1 MNEIESPD
9 IKSGEAPA
17 SLESREAP
25 ASLGSVEAPASL
37 ALTLTAR
44 HKPDI
49 LQCFANLSAYE
60 VFTLPGVANRMLDLL
75 PANVWTNPDL
85 KFLDPGC
92 KSGVFLREAAKR
104 LMVGLEAAIPDESE
118 RRAHIFRNML
128 YGIAITELTAQI
140 ARRSLYYTKD
150 ASSEKS
156 VVQMDSSDGN
166 IVYRNIPHAYVGGSC
181 THCGAPESA
190 AREENQESHA
200 YLFIH
205 QTLQEI
211 FPDMK
216 FDVIIGNPPYQLGTT
231 KVQENGKKKA
241 NAKPIYQHFVL
252 NAIDMNPRYVSMVI
266 PSRWFNSDLE
276 ELRLFRSKMQS
287 VPPIRIVDIPNE
299 NDVFP
304 GIECKGGVCYFL
316 TDTKRVEGNE
326 TIFDKYCSGEVLS
339 SDIRVI
345 SDFDD
350 ILREPLQY
358 SIVRKVLLKGEKT
371 LSDLFSSQTPFGLHT
386 NFNEYCHEKEDGAVV
401 LYVSKFKG
409 FKRHVKKSII
419 SKNIELL
426 DHHLVF
432 TTKASEGKA
441 VYPNNVIGATFH
453 APPNTAC
460 TQSYLVAG
468 AFEDEISAANY
479 AAYLKTK
486 FARFLIDCVKNTQDL
501 NRNCVKFV
509 PQQDWTRP
517 MTDEDL
523 YRKYGLSQ
531 MEIEFIEKRIKE
543 MA

>member
-1 MNEIESPD
+1 MNEIV
-9 IKSGEAPA
+9 
-17 SLESREAP
+17 SLDEQDRTP
-25 ASLGSVEAPASL
+25 SLVSS
-37 ALTLTAR
+37 LTAR

-49 LQCFANLSAYE
+49 LDCIANLSSDE
-60 VFTLPGVANRMLDLL
+60 VFTSPGVVNRMLDLL
-75 PANVWTNPDL
+75 PEDVWMNPDL

-104 LMVGLEAAIPDESE
+104 LMVGLEAAIPDGAQ

-156 VVQMDSSDGN
+156 VVQMDTPDGN
-166 IVYRNIPHAYVGGSC
+166 IVYRNIPHTYIGGSC

-190 AREENQESHA
+190 ARDENLETHA
-200 YLFIH
+200 YLYIH
-205 QTLQEI
+205 QTIQEI

-252 NAIDMNPRYVSMVI
+252 NALNMNPRYVSMII
-266 PSRWFNSDLE
+266 PSRWFNSDLG
-276 ELRLFRSKMQS
+276 ELKLFRSKMQS

-326 TIFDKYCSGEVLS
+326 TIFEKYYSGEVLS

-358 SIVRKVLLKGEKT
+358 SIVRKVLSNGEKT

-386 NFNEYCHEKEDGAVV
+386 NFDEYCNEKADGAVV

-426 DHHLVF
+426 DRHLVF

-468 AFEDEISAANY
+468 AFENEITAANY

-501 NRNCVKFV
+501 NKNCVKFV
-509 PQQDWTRP
+509 PQQDWTSA
-517 MTDEDL
+517 MTDEEL
-523 YRKYGLSQ
+523 YLKYGLSGL
-531 MEIEFIEKRIKE
+531 EIEFIEERIKE
-543 MA
+543 MP

>member
-1 MNEIESPD
+1 MNEIEIPD
-9 IKSGEAPA
+9 IKSGGAPA
-17 SLESREAP
+17 SMAL
-25 ASLGSVEAPASL
+25 SLTSG
-37 ALTLTAR
+37 

-75 PANVWTNPDL
+75 PADVWTNPDL

-104 LMVGLEAAIPDESE
+104 LMVGLEAAIPNESE

-156 VVQMDSSDGN
+156 VVQMDTPDGN
-166 IVYRNIPHAYVGGSC
+166 IVYRNIPHIYARGSC
-181 THCGAPESA
+181 VHCGAPESA

-252 NAIDMNPRYVSMVI
+252 NALNMNPRYVSMII
-266 PSRWFNSDLE
+266 PARWFNSDLSD
-276 ELRLFRSKMQS
+276 LKAFRSKMKET
-287 VPPIRIVDIPNE
+287 PPLKIVDIPDE

-316 TDTKRVEGNE
+316 TDTKRANGQE
-326 TIFDKYCSGEVLS
+326 TTFEKFVNGEVLS
-339 SDIRVI
+339 SEDRNL
-345 SDFDD
+345 SALDD
-350 ILREPLQY
+350 ILRESIQY
-358 SIVRKVLLKGEKT
+358 KIIEKVSSKIKSNI
-371 LSDLFSSQTPFGLHT
+371 SDLFSSQTPFGLHT
-386 NFNEYCHEKEDGAVV
+386 NFSDFCRSDEKDSVM
-401 LYVSKFKG
+401 LYVSKSKG
-409 FKRHVKKSII
+409 LVKHAKKDVI
-419 SKNIELL
+419 SKNAGWINKY
-426 DHHLVF
+426 LVL
-432 TTKASEGKA
+432 TTEASEGKA
-441 VYPNNVIGATFH
+441 IYPSNIIGATFVV
-453 APPNTAC
+453 PPNTAC
-460 TQSYLVAG
+460 TQTYLVAG
-468 AFEDEISAANY
+468 VFEEKQLADNY
-479 AAYLKTK
+479 CSYLKTK
-486 FARFLIDCVKNTQDL
+486 FVRFLVDCVKNTQHL
-501 NRNCVKFV
+501 NKNCLKFV
-509 PQQDWTRP
+509 PLQDWSIP
-517 MTDEDL
+517 MTDNELYKKYDLSED
-523 YRKYGLSQ
+523 
-531 MEIEFIEKRIKE
+531 EILFIEERVKE
-543 MA
+543 MP